1 MMKFPAVPCA
11 VLALA
16 LAAGAEAGTRFERPD
31 CSAYKD
37 AFKPE
42 SKCIRE
48 TRKRWQ
54 ERNFAALQATGLMFV
69 HMARPDLDASPAA
82 REVIE
87 NEVEGSFTIRF
98 SVAKDGTVYNV
109 RQEEVTDGI
118 APLAGLWA
126 DTIAQWTFAKI
137 EQPVT
142 DVEYRRIYLYSSED
156 AAKSPRESQ
165 GAN

>member
-1 MMKFPAVPCA
+1 MKRLAIPFVAF
-11 VLALA
+11 ALA
-16 LAAGAEAGTRFERPD
+16 LAASAEAEVRFERPD

-48 TRKRWQ
+48 TRRHWQ
-54 ERNFAALQATGLMFV
+54 EANFAALQKTGLMFI
-69 HMARPDLDASPAA
+69 HMARPDIETNPAA
-82 REVIE
+82 KAAIE
-87 NEVEGSFTIRF
+87 NKVEGTFTLRF
-98 SVAKDGTVYNV
+98 SVATDGTVYNV
-109 RQEEVTDGI
+109 RQEAVTDGI

-126 DTIAQWTFAKI
+126 DTIAQWTFTKI
-137 EQPVT
+137 DTPVT

-156 AAKSPRESQ
+156 DAKTPRESQ

>member
-1 MMKFPAVPCA
+1 MKLLTVPFIA
-11 VLALA
+11 LALA
-16 LAAGAEAGTRFERPD
+16 LAAGAEAEVRFERPD

-48 TRKRWQ
+48 TRRRWQ
-54 ERNFAALQATGLMFV
+54 EENFAALQKTGLMFI
-69 HMARPDLDASPAA
+69 HMARPDIETSPAA
-82 REVIE
+82 KEAIE
-87 NEVEGSFTIRF
+87 NKVEGSFTVRF
-98 SVAKDGTVYNV
+98 SVATDGTVYNV

-126 DTIAQWTFAKI
+126 DTIAQWTFTRIDK
-137 EQPVT
+137 PVT

-156 AAKSPRESQ
+156 DTLTPRESQ
-165 GAN
+165 GTH

>member
-1 MMKFPAVPCA
+1 MKLLTVPFIA
-11 VLALA
+11 LALA
-16 LAAGAEAGTRFERPD
+16 LAAGAEAGVRFERPD

-54 ERNFAALQATGLMFV
+54 DANFAALQKTGLMFI
-69 HMARPDLDASPAA
+69 HMARPDVDANPAA
-82 REVIE
+82 RETFE
-87 NEVEGSFTIRF
+87 NKVEGSFTVRF
-98 SVAKDGTVYNV
+98 SVATDGTVYNV

-126 DTIAQWTFAKI
+126 DTIAQWTFTRIDK
-137 EQPVT
+137 PVT

-156 AAKSPRESQ
+156 DVQTPGESQ
-165 GAN
+165 GKH

>member
-1 MMKFPAVPCA
+1 MKFPAVPCV

-48 TRKRWQ
+48 TRKQWQ
-54 ERNFAALQATGLMFV
+54 ERNFAALQKTGLMFV
-69 HMARPDLDASPAA
+69 HMARPDLETSPAA
-82 REVIE
+82 REAIE

-98 SVAKDGTVYNV
+98 AVATDGTVYNV
-109 RQEEVTDGI
+109 RVEDVTDGI
-118 APLAGLWA
+118 APLAELWA
-126 DTIAQWTFAKI
+126 DTIGQWTFTRIDQA
-137 EQPVT
+137 VT
-142 DVEYRRIYLYSSED
+142 DVEYRRIYMYSSDDDTEHGPD
-156 AAKSPRESQ
+156 VD
-165 GAN
+165 

>member
-1 MMKFPAVPCA
+1 MKRLAIPFVAF
-11 VLALA
+11 ALA
-16 LAAGAEAGTRFERPD
+16 IAVSAEAEVRFERPD

-48 TRKRWQ
+48 TRRRWQ
-54 ERNFAALQATGLMFV
+54 EANFAALQKTGLMFV
-69 HMARPDLDASPAA
+69 HMARPDIETSPAA
-82 REVIE
+82 KEAIA
-87 NEVEGSFTIRF
+87 NKVEGSFTLRF
-98 SVAKDGTVYNV
+98 SVATDGTVYNV

-118 APLAGLWA
+118 APLAALWA
-126 DTIAQWTFAKI
+126 DTIAQWTFTKI
-137 EQPVT
+137 DQPVT

-156 AAKSPRESQ
+156 DVQTPRESQ